1 LKKSTLSDTIGIILT
16 VNTYDVKLIF
26 EVDARIVKSVAVLE
40 TVQVGVVAKYAVEAE
55 HVTVL
60 GITGNMERGKVTDI
74 FSIK

>member
-1 LKKSTLSDTIGIILT
+1 
-16 VNTYDVKLIF
+16 VNTYDAKLIF
-26 EVDARIVKSVAVLE
+26 AVDARIVKSVAVLE

-74 FSIK
+74 FSIKW